1 MDTTDDPSGLAAV
14 AAARDQLDTARRNLR
29 ETVETARRDYTW
41 AEIGRVLGMSRQAA
55 FKRFGSARD
64 PRTGEP
70 LQAGVKATDVAARTE
85 QVFRLVDSGDYGSLA
100 AMLTADAA
108 AVLTRGRV
116 LDTWAQAVADTGN
129 LVSCRGTGVELPDGS
144 ALPSGEQA
152 TGTLV
157 GHTII
162 DCEAGQWVGRVA
174 FNADGLVT
182 GLLIVPMQH
191 GELPF

>member
-1 MDTTDDPSGLAAV
+1 MDATDDPSGLAAV
-14 AAARDQLDTARRNLR
+14 AAARDQLDIARRNLR
-29 ETVETARRDYTW
+29 EAVDTARRDYTW
-41 AEIGRVLGMSRQAA
+41 AEIGGVLGMSRQAA

-64 PRTGEP
+64 PRTGETM
-70 LQAGVKATDVAARTE
+70 QAGMKAMDVAARTE

-100 AMLTADAA
+100 PMLTDDAA

-116 LDTWAQAVADTGN
+116 LGTWAQAVADTGN
-129 LVSCRGTGVELPDGS
+129 LVSFHGTGVELPDGS
-144 ALPSGEQA
+144 ALSPGEEA

-157 GHTII
+157 GHTMI

-174 FNADGLVT
+174 FNAAGLIT
-182 GLLIVPMQH
+182 GLLIVPTQH